1 MLQVKFIMIYI
12 IHKTSVSL
20 KIAKTFKRFLRS
32 ITDFFFFIYFF
43 SKHIMIKR
51 LNIKKDK
58 ENIKKHN

>member
-20 KIAKTFKRFLRS
+20 KIAKTFKRCFKEYNRLYFFL
-32 ITDFFFFIYFF
+32 FFF